1 MAEKV
6 IILDQPKIGD
16 RSQYNFVDGY
26 STTPPNYS
34 ESIGLPQN
42 FDKFEEKDLHT
53 TAIGS
58 KINEVAI
65 ESNMKFS
72 GSSYIRIDNIK
83 IDNAGVNY
91 KVNGI
96 RIKGFIFSEE
106 AFVRQSGGVTPIGAN
121 YTTLNNVLNGT
132 NDKFCFYN
140 KTFSRRGKKKGLGN
154 IGDMEGVE
162 IVSNFGVDTGTDIV
176 VGDLPGNSNFNT
188 GSGDGNT
195 FELNANTVEIAEIIN
210 DVGDN
215 PLYVAIWM
223 RGNARRWFG
232 TDKRRKRIQVY
243 RINNLD
249 LFANGSGKVTP
260 ITWENGTAD
269 NTRTGGG
276 GGGGA
281 EAAAFKITQFKM
293 TINTLSGEPNTGI
306 DQGLIDLYINDI
318 LPPLDFYPTDVN
330 TDLFLQISPFQQL
343 NNSNPPNQQMVT
355 TFLDYFPLTTF
366 GIIGDDSLLE
376 DGFSDLQSYYSFQSQ
391 ESIRA
396 SAPATITFNVNLT
409 NPDNTTDSNFQDKAF
424 IYFVIDWDDKNDEIK
439 TIDDF
444 LNTRPANVLELQE
457 LQRQGLYITDVS
469 KIQHTYVT
477 PGIKTVKF
485 VTITYD
491 EATNQLGRWK
501 LVKARFYLDIPIT
514 EYPDFSEVGGS
525 DYTTIPWPFTTAI
538 IGGVDENSKYKTSIR
553 NTLASGKIGST
564 DVIDE
569 KFLINDRDN
578 TELGQSINNMDL
590 EQIRYFDTGSYNMN
604 TLLGV
609 NPITTDGFKSYN
621 YVIDSPN
628 EIEDPLFK
636 FINHT
641 NYAISNNW
649 YGELVTNESRTG
661 TDLYEQEEY
670 DDNSKGIHIKY
681 TATDITGNA
690 WTFFRYQ
697 RKDLN
702 NSLKTFEE
710 GGTEYTFKFEIKFNE
725 FTINAPKSYVL
736 RAANRD
742 NDYGTPLHN
751 TDGFQRN
758 ETSFY
763 RGDDGIYSN
772 SDLTNKLADYGEWIT
787 IEKTRKLISDY
798 ASIRSN
804 VLQEI
809 DGYPNMEF
817 LTSNWNETFESTNN
831 TGFTDPQFLS
841 TLPFP
846 QYLEEFDINGE
857 GDFDSFDITQWGNV
871 SRPDIAVLLY
881 YLGTGDLSIPNTEID
896 FFNYTYPAYV
906 EQYVFNAQ
914 GVDFIQ
920 SELNNGNV
928 IPRASDEGETP
939 QPVEFYYNVE
949 FFGEAI
955 LDFDIRNPI
964 MMETEVY
971 EQIPDKSILN
981 QDKIYWDGET
991 NKYSEETSVGQI
1003 FINDNSDLNLKQSCK
1018 LELNTGN
1025 LTNNSI
1031 YDSSG
1036 NSNKGLLIGDYKIK
1050 KTRKGE
1056 PMRRDSFIKVAKKS
1070 DKSRG
1075 AL

>member
-26 STTPPNYS
+26 STSPPNYS

-42 FDKFEEKDLHT
+42 FDKFQETDLHT

-91 KVNGI
+91 SVKSI

-106 AFVRQSGGVTPIGAN
+106 AFVGESGGDTPIEAN
-121 YTTLNNVLNGT
+121 YSTLNNVLNGT
-132 NDKFCFYN
+132 GDKFCFYN
-140 KTFSRRGKKKGLGN
+140 KTFGRRSKKKGLGN
-154 IGDMEGVE
+154 ISDMEGVE
-162 IVSNFGVDTGTDIV
+162 IVSNFGVDTGTDMSI
-176 VGDLPGNSNFNT
+176 GDLPGSGNFNT
-188 GSGDGNT
+188 GSGTGNT
-195 FELNANTVEIAEIIN
+195 FQLTENTPEIAEIIN
-210 DVGDN
+210 DVGNN

-223 RGNARRWFG
+223 RGDAKRWFG
-232 TDKRRKRIQVY
+232 TDRRKKRIQVY
-243 RINNLD
+243 RINNID
-249 LFANGSGKVTP
+249 LFTNGLGKVTP

-276 GGGGA
+276 GGAGV

-306 DQGLIDLYINDI
+306 DQGLIDSYIGDI
-318 LPPLDFYPTDVN
+318 LPPFDFYPTDVN
-330 TDLFLQISPFQQL
+330 TNLFLQISPFQQL
-343 NNSNPPNQQMVT
+343 NNSEPPNQNMID
-355 TFLDYFPLTTF
+355 TFMDYFPLTTF
-366 GIIGDDSLLE
+366 GVVSNTQENLLE
-376 DGFSDLQSYYSFQSQ
+376 EGLFSDLQSYYSFQSQ
-391 ESIRA
+391 EAIRA

-409 NPDNTTDSNFQDKAF
+409 NPDNTTDSDFEDKSF

-444 LNTRPANVLELQE
+444 LNTRPTNILELQE
-457 LQRQGLYITDVS
+457 LQRQGLYTTDLT
-469 KIQHTYVT
+469 KIQHTYIT
-477 PGIKTVKF
+477 AGIKTVKF

-501 LVKARFYLDIPIT
+501 LVKAKFYLDIPIT
-514 EYPDFSEVGGS
+514 EYPDFGEVGGG

-538 IGGVDENSKYKTSIR
+538 IGGTDENSKYKTSIR

-569 KFLINDRDN
+569 KFLISDRDN
-578 TELGQSINNMDL
+578 DELGQSISNMDL
-590 EQIRYFDTGSYNMN
+590 EQVRYFNVGSYNLN

-609 NPITTDGFKSYN
+609 NTITEDGFRPYN
-621 YVIDSPN
+621 HIIDSPN

-636 FINHT
+636 LINHN
-641 NYAISNNW
+641 NYNTSNQW
-649 YGELVTNESRTG
+649 FGELTTMENRTG
-661 TDLYEQEEY
+661 TDLYEQEQY

-681 TATDITGNA
+681 TASDVSGNT

-702 NSLKTFEE
+702 LKTFEE
-710 GGTEYTFKFEIKFNE
+710 GGTEYTFKFEIKFNQ
-725 FTINAPKSYVL
+725 FTPNAPSRYVF

-751 TDGFQRN
+751 SDGFQRN

-763 RGDDGIYSN
+763 RGNDGIYSN
-772 SDLTNKLADYGEWIT
+772 SDLTNKLGDYGEWIT
-787 IEKTRKLISDY
+787 IERTRKLISNY
-798 ASIRSN
+798 ESN
-804 VLQEI
+804 RGGSLQQI

-817 LTSNWNETFESTNN
+817 LTDNWNVNFEPNIIGN
-831 TGFTDPQFLS
+831 TDPQYLA

-846 QYLEEFDINGE
+846 KYFEEFNIT
-857 GDFDSFDITQWGNV
+857 GDGGFNATDFAQWGNV
-871 SRPDIAVLLY
+871 GRPDIGMLLY
-881 YLGTGDLSIPNTEID
+881 YLYTGDLSLPNAGIE
-896 FFNYTYPAYV
+896 FFDYIYPAYV
-906 EQYVFNAQ
+906 EEYVFNAQ
-914 GVDFIQ
+914 GFDFDIGQ
-920 SELNNGNV
+920 LNTGNV
-928 IPRASDEGETP
+928 FPKASDEGETP
-939 QPVEFYYNVE
+939 ANVEFYYNLE
-949 FFGEAI
+949 SGEAV

-1003 FINDNSDLNLKQSCK
+1003 FINDNSDLNLKRSCK

-1025 LTNNSI
+1025 LTDNSI
-1031 YDSSG
+1031 YDSR
-1036 NSNKGLLIGDYKIK
+1036 L
-1050 KTRKGE
+1050 
-1056 PMRRDSFIKVAKKS
+1056 
-1070 DKSRG
+1070 
-1075 AL
+1075 